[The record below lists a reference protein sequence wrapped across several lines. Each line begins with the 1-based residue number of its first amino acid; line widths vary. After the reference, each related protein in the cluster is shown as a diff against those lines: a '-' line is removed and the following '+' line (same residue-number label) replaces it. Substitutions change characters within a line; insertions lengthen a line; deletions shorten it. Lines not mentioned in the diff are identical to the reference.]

1 MAAAQVPINRID
13 LVSYDIHSHEGLDQ
27 TIQNLSNIEEVFNR
41 ISSKVDVK
49 LQQTKNKL
57 KQLEE
62 RRAICMRKI
71 ETLAGLNVA
80 LTIYSP
86 AKYIKPYKFEE
97 ASLKQALFYD
107 LYLKP
112 HIPRIDMNMVFQNQ
126 HSNEELGRAPDV
138 LNLYLYISSLI
149 AYRSDLRNTPI
160 LLICYMSV
168 LNKKWNYLKVIMLF
182 KM

>member
-1 MAAAQVPINRID
+1 MANIQQNPPNRIN

-27 TIQNLSNIEEVFNR
+27 SLQNLGNLEEVFST
-41 ISSKVDVK
+41 IASKVESR

-57 KQLEE
+57 RQLEE
-62 RRAICMRKI
+62 RRTICMRKI

-86 AKYIKPYKFEE
+86 SKYIKPYKFDE
-97 ASLKQALFYD
+97 STQKQSLFYD

-112 HIPRIDMNMVFQNQ
+112 HIPRIDPSLLGQNQ

-138 LNLYLYISSLI
+138 S
-149 AYRSDLRNTPI
+149 
-160 LLICYMSV
+160 
-168 LNKKWNYLKVIMLF
+168 
-182 KM
+182 

>member
-1 MAAAQVPINRID
+1 MLNVQVQAPINRIN
-13 LVSYDIHSHEGLDQ
+13 LISYDVHGHEGLDQ
-27 TIQNLSNIEEVFNR
+27 TIQNLSNIEEVFNKL
-41 ISSKVDVK
+41 SSKVESK

-57 KQLEE
+57 QQLEE

-86 AKYIKPYKFEE
+86 AKYIRPYKFEE

-107 LYLKP
+107 FYLKP
-112 HIPRIDMNMVFQNQ
+112 HIPRIDTNLVFQNQ

-138 LNLYLYISSLI
+138 INSIY
-149 AYRSDLRNTPI
+149 
-160 LLICYMSV
+160 
-168 LNKKWNYLKVIMLF
+168 
-182 KM
+182 